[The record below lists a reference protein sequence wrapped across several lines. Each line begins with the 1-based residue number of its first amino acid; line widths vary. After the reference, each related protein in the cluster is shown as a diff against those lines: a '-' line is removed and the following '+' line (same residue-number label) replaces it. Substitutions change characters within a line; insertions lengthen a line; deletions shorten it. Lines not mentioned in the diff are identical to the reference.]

1 MLKAG
6 RTLDQQ
12 ERARV
17 KIAGS
22 GLGGSRRLDCVAFP
36 HNPQVMAA
44 SLWQRCFNRLEQECE
59 ERDLNL
65 WLRPLHA
72 VEQDGSLRLLAPNRF
87 VLKEVETR
95 FLEKIRALTR
105 EFDESP
111 ARRVELDLGSGEDA
125 SPRQPSSDKP
135 PEKRAAVP
143 GNPINPAYRFANFIE
158 GPSNQMARAAAL
170 LVAEQPGGQYNPLF
184 IYGGVGLGKTHLMH
198 SLANQVREQDGGKR
212 RVAYVQSERFV
223 NDMIRALQHGK
234 IDSFKEQYRSLD
246 VLLIDDIQ
254 FFANK
259 ERSQEEFFHTFNT
272 LMEGRHQIV
281 LTSDR
286 YPKEISGLEE
296 RLKSRFGWGLIAS
309 VDPPELETRVA
320 IAMSKAQQ
328 QGIALPESVAFF
340 LAQRISSNVRELEG
354 ALRRV
359 LATARFTQRPV
370 SLELAREALRD
381 LLAVQQKLVTIENIQ
396 STVANYYRIRSSDMC
411 SKNRSRSI
419 TRPRQVAMSLAK
431 ELTRHSLPEIGNA
444 FGGRDHSTV
453 LHACRKIRELRNLDA
468 QMDADYQNLV
478 KQLSV

>member
-1 MLKAG
+1 
-6 RTLDQQ
+6 
-12 ERARV
+12 
-17 KIAGS
+17 
-22 GLGGSRRLDCVAFP
+22 
-36 HNPQVMAA
+36 MAA
-44 SLWQRCFNRLEQECE
+44 SLWQRCFSRLEQECE

-72 VEQDGSLRLLAPNRF
+72 VENDGSLRLLAPNRF
-87 VLKEVETR
+87 VLQEVESR
-95 FLEKIRALTR
+95 FLDKIRDLTQ
-105 EFDESP
+105 EFNSGPD
-111 ARRVELDLGSGEDA
+111 ARVELGLGSGEEAERPAA
-125 SPRQPSSDKP
+125 SGSARSTPARP
-135 PEKRAAVP
+135 PVP
-143 GNPINPAYRFANFIE
+143 GNPINPAYRFENFIE

-198 SLANQVREQDGGKR
+198 SLANQLSKQDGGRR

-223 NDMIRALQHGK
+223 NDMIRALQHGR
-234 IDSFKEQYRSLD
+234 IDGFKEQYRSLD

-328 QGIALPESVAFF
+328 QGIDLPESVAFF

-359 LATARFTQRPV
+359 LATARFTRRPV
-370 SLELAREALRD
+370 SLDLAREALRD

-396 STVANYYRIRSSDMC
+396 STVANYFRVRTTDLC
-411 SKNRSRSI
+411 SKNRSRSV
-419 TRPRQVAMSLAK
+419 TRPRQIAMALAK
-431 ELTRHSLPEIGNA
+431 ELTRHRLPAIGNA

-453 LHACRKIRELRNLDA
+453 LHACRKIRELRASDA
-468 QMDADYQNLV
+468 QMDSDYQNLI

>member
-1 MLKAG
+1 M
-6 RTLDQQ
+6 
-12 ERARV
+12 
-17 KIAGS
+17 
-22 GLGGSRRLDCVAFP
+22 GLWELDCEAFP
-36 HNPQVMAA
+36 DSFQAMAA

-72 VEQDGSLRLLAPNRF
+72 VENDGALRLLAPNRF
-87 VLKEVETR
+87 VLKEVESR
-95 FLEKIRALTR
+95 FLDKIRALTR
-105 EFDESP
+105 EFDP
-111 ARRVELDLGSGEDA
+111 DPNARVELGLGSGEEEAPPSAFDERRRVRKR
-125 SPRQPSSDKP
+125 SP
-135 PEKRAAVP
+135 VP
-143 GNPINPAYRFANFIE
+143 GNPINPAYQFANFIE

-198 SLANQVREQDGGKR
+198 SLANHLSKQDGGHR

-223 NDMIRALQHGK
+223 NDMIRALQHGR

-328 QGIALPESVAFF
+328 QGIELPESVAFF

-359 LATARFTQRPV
+359 LATARFTRRPV
-370 SLELAREALRD
+370 SLDLAREALRD

-396 STVANYYRIRSSDMC
+396 STVANYFRIRTADLC
-411 SKNRSRSI
+411 SKNRSRSV
-419 TRPRQVAMSLAK
+419 TRPRQIAMSLAK

-453 LHACRKIRELRNLDA
+453 LHACRKIRELRASDA
-468 QMDADYQNLV
+468 QMDSDYQNLV

>member
-1 MLKAG
+1 
-6 RTLDQQ
+6 
-12 ERARV
+12 
-17 KIAGS
+17 
-22 GLGGSRRLDCVAFP
+22 
-36 HNPQVMAA
+36 MAA

-72 VEQDGSLRLLAPNRF
+72 VENDGSLRLLAPNRF
-87 VLKEVETR
+87 VLKEVESR
-95 FLEKIRALTR
+95 FLDKIRALTQ
-105 EFDESP
+105 EFDSDP
-111 ARRVELDLGSGEDA
+111 NARVELGLGSGEEEGLPPDA
-125 SPRQPSSDKP
+125 NKRRSVRDRP
-135 PEKRAAVP
+135 PVP

-198 SLANQVREQDGGKR
+198 SLANHLSEQDGGRR

-223 NDMIRALQHGK
+223 NDMIRALQHGR

-328 QGIALPESVAFF
+328 QGIELPESVAFF

-359 LATARFTQRPV
+359 LATARFTRRPV
-370 SLELAREALRD
+370 SLDLAREALRD
-381 LLAVQQKLVTIENIQ
+381 LLAVQQKLVTIDNIQ
-396 STVANYYRIRSSDMC
+396 STVANYFRIRTADLC
-411 SKNRSRSI
+411 SKNRSRSV
-419 TRPRQVAMSLAK
+419 TRPRQIAMSLAK

-453 LHACRKIRELRNLDA
+453 LHACRKIRELRASDA
-468 QMDADYQNLV
+468 QMDSDYQNLV

>member
-1 MLKAG
+1 
-6 RTLDQQ
+6 
-12 ERARV
+12 
-17 KIAGS
+17 
-22 GLGGSRRLDCVAFP
+22 
-36 HNPQVMAA
+36 MAA
-44 SLWQRCFNRLEQECE
+44 SLWQRCFSRLEQECE

-72 VEQDGSLRLLAPNRF
+72 VENDGSLRLLAPNRF
-87 VLKEVETR
+87 VLQEVESR
-95 FLEKIRALTR
+95 FLDKIRDLTQ
-105 EFDESP
+105 EFNSGPD
-111 ARRVELDLGSGEDA
+111 ARVELGLGSGEEAERPAA
-125 SPRQPSSDKP
+125 SGSARSTPARP
-135 PEKRAAVP
+135 PVP
-143 GNPINPAYRFANFIE
+143 GNPINPAYRFENFIE

-198 SLANQVREQDGGKR
+198 SLANQLSKQDGGRR

-223 NDMIRALQHGK
+223 NDMIRALQHGR
-234 IDSFKEQYRSLD
+234 IDGFKEQYRSLD

-328 QGIALPESVAFF
+328 QGIDLPESVAFF

-359 LATARFTQRPV
+359 LATARFTRRPV
-370 SLELAREALRD
+370 SLDLAREALRD

-396 STVANYYRIRSSDMC
+396 STVANYFRVRTTDLC
-411 SKNRSRSI
+411 SKNRSRSV
-419 TRPRQVAMSLAK
+419 TRPRQIAMALAK

-453 LHACRKIRELRNLDA
+453 LHACRKIRELRASDA
-468 QMDADYQNLV
+468 QMDSDYQNLV

>member
-1 MLKAG
+1 
-6 RTLDQQ
+6 
-12 ERARV
+12 
-17 KIAGS
+17 
-22 GLGGSRRLDCVAFP
+22 
-36 HNPQVMAA
+36 MAA

-72 VEQDGSLRLLAPNRF
+72 VEHDGSLRLLAPNRF

-95 FLEKIRALTR
+95 FLDKIRALTQ
-105 EFDESP
+105 EFEGSSVDH
-111 ARRVELDLGSGEDA
+111 VELGLGSGEEAVPRRRATDA
-125 SPRQPSSDKP
+125 VPAH
-135 PEKRAAVP
+135 RAAVP
-143 GNPINPAYRFANFIE
+143 GNPINPAYRFENFIE

-198 SLANQVREQDGGKR
+198 SLANQLGEQGGAKK

-370 SLELAREALRD
+370 SLDLAREALRD

-396 STVANYYRIRSSDMC
+396 STVANYYRIRTSDLS

>member
-1 MLKAG
+1 
-6 RTLDQQ
+6 
-12 ERARV
+12 
-17 KIAGS
+17 
-22 GLGGSRRLDCVAFP
+22 
-36 HNPQVMAA
+36 MAA
-44 SLWQRCFNRLEQECE
+44 SLWQRCFSRLEQECE

-72 VEQDGSLRLLAPNRF
+72 VENDGSLRLLAPNRF
-87 VLKEVETR
+87 VLQEVESR
-95 FLEKIRALTR
+95 FLDKIRDLTQ
-105 EFDESP
+105 EFNSGPD
-111 ARRVELDLGSGEDA
+111 ARVELGLGSGEEAERPTA
-125 SPRQPSSDKP
+125 SDSTRSTPARP
-135 PEKRAAVP
+135 PVP
-143 GNPINPAYRFANFIE
+143 GNPINPAYRFENFIE

-198 SLANQVREQDGGKR
+198 SLANQLSKQDGGRR

-223 NDMIRALQHGK
+223 NDMIRALQHGR

-328 QGIALPESVAFF
+328 QGIDLPESVAFF

-359 LATARFTQRPV
+359 LATARFTRRPV
-370 SLELAREALRD
+370 SLDLAREALRD

-396 STVANYYRIRSSDMC
+396 STVANYFRVRTADLC
-411 SKNRSRSI
+411 SKNRSRSV
-419 TRPRQVAMSLAK
+419 TRPRQVAMALAK

-453 LHACRKIRELRNLDA
+453 LHACRKIRELRASDA
-468 QMDADYQNLV
+468 QMDSDYQNLV

>member
-1 MLKAG
+1 M
-6 RTLDQQ
+6 QQ
-12 ERARV
+12 AM
-17 KIAGS
+17 
-22 GLGGSRRLDCVAFP
+22 P
-36 HNPQVMAA
+36 A

-72 VEQDGSLRLLAPNRF
+72 VENEGSLRLLAPNRF
-87 VLKEVETR
+87 VLQEVESR
-95 FLEKIRALTR
+95 FLDKIRALTR
-105 EFDESP
+105 EFDADDS
-111 ARRVELDLGSGEDA
+111 ARVELGLGSGEDD
-125 SPRQPSSDKP
+125 SPRD
-135 PEKRAAVP
+135 AARKTAGPALSVP
-143 GNPINPAYRFANFIE
+143 GNPINPAYRFENFIE

-198 SLANQVREQDGGKR
+198 SLANHLCEQDGGKR

-223 NDMIRALQHGK
+223 NDMIRALQHGR
-234 IDSFKEQYRSLD
+234 IDGFKEQYRSLD

-320 IAMSKAQQ
+320 IAMNKAQQ
-328 QGIALPESVAFF
+328 QGIDLPEAVAFF

-359 LATARFTQRPV
+359 LATARFTRRPV
-370 SLELAREALRD
+370 SLDLAREALRD

-396 STVANYYRIRSSDMC
+396 NTVAHYFRIRTTDLC

-419 TRPRQVAMSLAK
+419 TRPRQMAMSLAK
-431 ELTRHSLPEIGNA
+431 ELTRHSLPEIGSA

-453 LHACRKIRELRNLDA
+453 LHACRKVRELRSVDARLDS
-468 QMDADYQNLV
+468 DYQNLV

>member
-1 MLKAG
+1 
-6 RTLDQQ
+6 
-12 ERARV
+12 
-17 KIAGS
+17 
-22 GLGGSRRLDCVAFP
+22 
-36 HNPQVMAA
+36 MAA

-72 VEQDGSLRLLAPNRF
+72 VENEGGLRLLAPNRF
-87 VLKEVETR
+87 VLKEVESR
-95 FLEKIRALTR
+95 FLDKIRELTR
-105 EFDESP
+105 EFD
-111 ARRVELDLGSGEDA
+111 AAAANRVELGLGSGE
-125 SPRQPSSDKP
+125 
-135 PEKRAAVP
+135 ERAAPGAGRQAEPRRAEVP
-143 GNPINPAYRFANFIE
+143 GNPINPAYRFENYIE

-198 SLANQVREQDGGKR
+198 SLANHLREQDGGKR

-223 NDMIRALQHGK
+223 NDMIRALQHGR
-234 IDSFKEQYRSLD
+234 IDGFKEQYRSLD

-254 FFANK
+254 FFAHK

-328 QGIALPESVAFF
+328 QGTDLPEAVAFF

-359 LATARFTQRPV
+359 LATARFTRRPV
-370 SLELAREALRD
+370 TLDLAREALRD

-396 STVANYYRIRSSDMC
+396 NTVAHYFRIRTADLC

-453 LHACRKIRELRNLDA
+453 LHACRKIRELRSLDA
-468 QMDADYQNLV
+468 QLDNDYQNLV

>member
-1 MLKAG
+1 MWG
-6 RTLDQQ
+6 
-12 ERARV
+12 
-17 KIAGS
+17 
-22 GLGGSRRLDCVAFP
+22 LDCEAFP
-36 HNPQVMAA
+36 DSSQAMAA

-72 VEQDGSLRLLAPNRF
+72 VENDGALRLLAPNRF
-87 VLKEVETR
+87 VLQEVESR
-95 FLEKIRALTR
+95 FLDKIRALTR
-105 EFDESP
+105 EFDASP
-111 ARRVELDLGSGEDA
+111 NARVELGLGSGEEDGGAPPAANSRRSGA
-125 SPRQPSSDKP
+125 SRTS
-135 PEKRAAVP
+135 VP
-143 GNPINPAYRFANFIE
+143 GNPINPAYRFENFIE

-198 SLANQVREQDGGKR
+198 SLANQLSEQDGGRR

-223 NDMIRALQHGK
+223 NDMIRALQHGR

-328 QGIALPESVAFF
+328 QGIELPESVAFF

-359 LATARFTQRPV
+359 LATARFTRRPV
-370 SLELAREALRD
+370 SLDLAREALRD

-396 STVANYYRIRSSDMC
+396 TTVANYYRIRTADLC

-419 TRPRQVAMSLAK
+419 TRPRQIAMSLAK

-453 LHACRKIRELRNLDA
+453 LHACRKIRELRASDA
-468 QMDADYQNLV
+468 QMDSDYQNLV

>member
-1 MLKAG
+1 
-6 RTLDQQ
+6 
-12 ERARV
+12 
-17 KIAGS
+17 
-22 GLGGSRRLDCVAFP
+22 
-36 HNPQVMAA
+36 MAA
-44 SLWQRCFNRLEQECE
+44 TLWQRCISRLEEECE

-72 VEQDGSLRLLAPNRF
+72 EPSGGGVRLLAPNQF
-87 VLKEVETR
+87 VLREVERR
-95 FLEKIRALTR
+95 FLERIRELASELGGQSGAPVELKVGSLDAEQTAGLRRGTTAL
-105 EFDESP
+105 
-111 ARRVELDLGSGEDA
+111 ARR
-125 SPRQPSSDKP
+125 P
-135 PEKRAAVP
+135 VP
-143 GNPINPAYRFANFIE
+143 GNPIDPQYRFENFVE

-170 LVAEQPGGQYNPLF
+170 LVTEQPGGQYNPLF

-198 SLANQVREQDGGKR
+198 ALANRFLQERSDR

-223 NDMIRALQHGK
+223 SDMIRALQRGQ
-234 IDSFKEQYRSLD
+234 IESFKEKYRSLD
-246 VLLIDDIQ
+246 ILLIDDIQ

-286 YPKEISGLEE
+286 YPKEIVGLEE

-320 IAMSKAQQ
+320 IAMNKAQQ
-328 QGIALPESVAFF
+328 QGVALPEPVAFF

-359 LATARFTQRPV
+359 LATARFTGRPV
-370 SLELAREALRD
+370 TLELARSALRD
-381 LLAVQQKLVTIENIQ
+381 LLAVQQKMVTVENIQ
-396 STVANYYRIRSSDMC
+396 RTVANYFRIRPADLS

-419 TRPRQVAMSLAK
+419 ARPRQIAMALAK
-431 ELTRHSLPEIGNA
+431 ELTRHSLPEIGDS

-453 LHACRKIRELRNLDA
+453 LHACRKVAELRATDA
-468 QMDADYQNLV
+468 RIDDDYQNLLRL
-478 KQLSV
+478 LSA

>member
-1 MLKAG
+1 M
-6 RTLDQQ
+6 
-12 ERARV
+12 
-17 KIAGS
+17 S
-22 GLGGSRRLDCVAFP
+22 
-36 HNPQVMAA
+36 A
-44 SLWQRCFNRLEQECE
+44 SLWQRCFKRLEQECE

-72 VEQDGSLRLLAPNRF
+72 VESDGSLRLLAPNRF
-87 VLKEVETR
+87 VLDEVESR
-95 FLEKIRALTR
+95 FLDTIRALFR
-105 EFDESP
+105 ELT
-111 ARRVELDLGSGEDA
+111 ARDNAQVELSLGSGTGTEEPV
-125 SPRQPSSDKP
+125 SQRTPGETPRLP
-135 PEKRAAVP
+135 VP
-143 GNPINPAYRFANFIE
+143 GNPIDPNYRFDNFIE

-198 SLANQVREQDGGKR
+198 SLANHLRLQNRGVR

-223 NDMIRALQHGK
+223 NDMIRALQHNK
-234 IDSFKEQYRSLD
+234 IDAFKTHYRSLD

-254 FFANK
+254 FFAHK

-286 YPKEISGLEE
+286 YPKEIAGLEE

-320 IAMSKAQQ
+320 IVMSKALQ
-328 QGIALPESVAFF
+328 QGVELPESVAFF

-359 LATARFTQRPV
+359 LATARFTGRQV
-370 SLELAREALRD
+370 TLDLARSALRD
-381 LLAVQQKLVTIENIQ
+381 LLAVQQKLVTIDNIQ
-396 STVANYYRIRSSDMC
+396 RTVANYFRIRTADLC

-419 TRPRQVAMSLAK
+419 TRPRQIAMSLAK
-431 ELTRHSLPEIGNA
+431 ELTRHSLPEIGTA

-453 LHACRKIRELRNLDA
+453 LHACRKIRELRGLDA
-468 QMDADYQNLV
+468 RIDDDYQNLV